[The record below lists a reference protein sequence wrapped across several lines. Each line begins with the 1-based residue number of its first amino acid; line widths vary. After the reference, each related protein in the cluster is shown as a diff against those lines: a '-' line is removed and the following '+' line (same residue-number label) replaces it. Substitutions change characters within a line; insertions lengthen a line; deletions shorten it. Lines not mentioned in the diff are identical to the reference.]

1 MSLAERTTSER
12 LIQAMGPMVKD
23 ESKIQKVIL
32 FIRYMRNAKEELPQM
47 SFEELESCIPLDTAF
62 AKLRDNV
69 QQSYTLK

>member
-32 FIRYMRNAKEELPQM
+32 FIRYMRNAKEEFPQM